1 MTVEGSREAFLVEQ
15 IQTLAPFDFLTVF
28 SPQVPV
34 ITIEVARD
42 ESAELSVSLQAPVEL
57 DGTVSLP
64 AEQSGALTA
73 LGFVRRG
80 AGWGQESTPAGPD
93 QATATV
99 LGVLKGLGAPEG
111 GALDVVHGSR
121 RLEHEAQLKVAAL
134 RVRLEP
140 LLAQLLGH
148 PAEKDEDGDYVM
160 EFGGAQVYVAPG
172 AAPGVPVVIRIFSI
186 TNVGMQVSPELGLFL
201 SRLNF
206 GLMFGRFALDVD
218 HSAVWFSETLLGE
231 QVTDEEFVFTVRMVA
246 QTANAWE
253 DRIAQMFGGY
263 THATATAEQKEFQA
277 RSKPGEGG
285 YL

>member
-1 MTVEGSREAFLVEQ
+1 VGNRDAFLVEQ
-15 IQTLAPFDFLTVF
+15 IQTLAPFDFLTIF

-34 ITIEVARD
+34 LTIEVARD
-42 ESAELSVSLQAPVEL
+42 ESGRLEVNLEPPLEL
-57 DGTVSLP
+57 DGAAPLP
-64 AEQSGALTA
+64 AAQSGALTA

-80 AGWGQESTPAGPD
+80 TGWRQETPPADPT

-99 LGVLKGLGAPEG
+99 LGVLNGLGAPDG

-121 RLEHEAQLKVAAL
+121 RLEHEAHLKLAAL
-134 RVRLEP
+134 RARLEP

-148 PAEKDEDGDYVM
+148 PAEKDDDGDYVL

-201 SRLNF
+201 ARLNF

-231 QVTDEEFVFTVRMVA
+231 QVTDEEFLFTVRMVA

-263 THATATAEQKEFQA
+263 THATAGAEQKEFQA
-277 RSKPGEGG
+277 RTKPGEGG